1 VKSSQATKGS
11 LWVSA
16 GVAAMLLFV
25 VINAGFVFWLKVA
38 KVDRFE
44 MIAHNWG
51 WWAVKC
57 LLENKEP
64 TDVMLIGSSLVQRML
79 DEGEATYL
87 KKPLNGLEHRRCLHL
102 EDRLADLLGAHV
114 STFSYAVGGLHA
126 SDASVL
132 TSELLKGSRQPRA
145 IVYGIAPRDV
155 MNNMLA
161 SPYVTETY
169 QIMSRLGDL
178 SDVAYKA
185 RMNTNE
191 KFEYV
196 VGSSV
201 AKLMPLYDYRVEL
214 SRCFRHDYK
223 ERANK
228 VANKFVPDPKNSF
241 SILNQI
247 SLGMIPEEMAAQ
259 FMISPFDPNH
269 AQTEENKAS
278 YLFSYRP
285 FRKRFY
291 DIQFS
296 FVERFLQTAKQRG
309 IQVVFVNMPLRH
321 DNYDAMMPGFY
332 PLYRKDL
339 QAMASKYGAPVI
351 DMSSNPIFQ
360 DRDFTDEVH
369 LNGRGASKLVDALAP
384 QLAPL
389 LAKQSLAN
397 IGRHM

>member
-1 VKSSQATKGS
+1 VKSGQATKGS
-11 LWVSA
+11 LWASA
-16 GVAAMLLFV
+16 GIAALLLFV
-25 VINAGFVFWLKVA
+25 VINAGFVLWMKVA
-38 KVDRFE
+38 KVDRFQ

-51 WWAVKC
+51 WWAVKS
-57 LLENKEP
+57 LLEHKGP
-64 TDVMLIGSSLVQRML
+64 TDVLLMGSSLVQRMI

-87 KKPLNGLEHRRCLHL
+87 NKALNAMEHRRCQHL
-102 EDRLADLLGAHV
+102 EDRLSDLLGAHV

-145 IVYGIAPRDV
+145 IVYGIAPRDI
-155 MNNMLA
+155 MNNLLA

-178 SDVAYKA
+178 SDVGYKA

-191 KFEYV
+191 KFEFI

-201 AKLMPLYDYRVEL
+201 ARLLPLYDYRIEL
-214 SRCFRHDYK
+214 SRCIRHDYK
-223 ERANK
+223 GRVDNL
-228 VANKFVPDPKNSF
+228 ANKFVPAPKNSF
-241 SILNQI
+241 QLTDQI
-247 SLGMIPEEMAAQ
+247 KLGMIPEELNGEA
-259 FMISPFDPNH
+259 MIPPFDPKNH
-269 AQTEENKAS
+269 PTEDARNC

-296 FVERFLQTAKQRG
+296 FLERFLQITKQRG
-309 IQVVFVNMPLRH
+309 IQVVFVNMPLRR
-321 DNYDAMMPGFY
+321 DNYETMMPGFY
-332 PLYRKDL
+332 SLYKNDL
-339 QAMASKYGAPVI
+339 LKMASKYNTPVI
-351 DMSSNPIFQ
+351 DMSNNPIIQ
-360 DRDFTDEVH
+360 DADFTDQVH
-369 LNGRGASKLVDALAP
+369 LNGGGASKLVDALAP